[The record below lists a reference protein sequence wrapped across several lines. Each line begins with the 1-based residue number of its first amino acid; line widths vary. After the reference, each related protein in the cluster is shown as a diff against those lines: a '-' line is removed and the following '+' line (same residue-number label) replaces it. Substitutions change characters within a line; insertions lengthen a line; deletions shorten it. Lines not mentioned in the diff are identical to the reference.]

1 MKDLPEKIDSKFRF
15 VLLASH
21 RAEQM
26 MRGAQPKE
34 PADQRKLTRIAMH
47 EIEEDQVAWDY
58 GPEAL
63 PEEEEY
69 EAEAPEGAALEV
81 PMSTDEAS

>member
-21 RAEQM
+21 RAEQL

-34 PADQRKLTRIAMH
+34 PADRRKLTRIAMQ
-47 EIEEDQVAWDY
+47 EVEQDRIAWDY
-58 GPEAL
+58 GPEVL
-63 PEEEEY
+63 PEEEY
-69 EAEAPEGAALEV
+69 EAEAPEGAALQV
-81 PMSTDEAS
+81 PMPTDDAG